1 MRTAIDTRHPDF
13 VAGLS
18 FADGVSRS
26 FGASQ
31 SDVLD
36 ALSYLP
42 DNMLDLL
49 GSPEGWTAL
58 AEMVRSDLCL
68 GGGAVFMPTVH

>member
-1 MRTAIDTRHPDF
+1 MRTVIDTHHPDF

-18 FADGVSRS
+18 FSDGVARR

-42 DNMLDLL
+42 DNILDLL

-58 AEMVRSDLCL
+58 AEIVRADLCL
-68 GGGAVFMPTVH
+68 GGGVVFMPTVH